1 MDMIARYL
9 SLHVE
14 NMTGAVA
21 RVALRPL
28 GSLMTILVIAIALVV
43 PAGLRVMVDN
53 ARALSGTWQGAA
65 DFTVYLEMAVDE
77 PAAEGLAQQIGQR
90 NDVERAEL
98 LNRSDAL
105 SEFRAWSGFG
115 EALDLL
121 DENPLPHAIIVRP
134 AGTGADLE
142 QLVEDLDS
150 LEETALVQLDTEWL
164 ERLRAILELA
174 RRVVDVTTVLL
185 GLAVIVVIGNTI
197 RLEIGNR
204 REEIEIIKLVGG
216 SDGYIRRPFLYLGL
230 CYGVGAG
237 IIAALIIVLGLG
249 LVASP
254 ARALMELYGSDYRL
268 AGLSLADMVW
278 LLGVGGFLGWAGA
291 GIAVARHLREI
302 EPS

>member
-1 MDMIARYL
+1 MKAIIRYL
-9 SLHVE
+9 ALHAE
-14 NMTGAVA
+14 NLTAAAA
-21 RVALRPL
+21 RVAGRPL
-28 GSLMTILVIAIALVV
+28 GSLMTILVIAIALAV

-77 PAAEGLAQQIGQR
+77 PAADGLARQIGQR

-98 LNRSDAL
+98 LNRSAAL
-105 SEFRAWSGFG
+105 TEFRAYSGFG
-115 EALDLL
+115 DALDLL

-134 AGTGADLE
+134 ASADADLD
-142 QLVEDLDS
+142 LLAGDLDA

-174 RRVVDVTTVLL
+174 RRVVDVTTALL

-216 SDGYIRRPFLYLGL
+216 SDGFIRRPFLYLGL

-237 IIAALIIVLGLG
+237 IVAALIIVLGLG

-268 AGLSLADMVW
+268 VGLGLADTAGL
-278 LLGVGGFLGWAGA
+278 LGAGGFLGWAGA
-291 GIAVARHLREI
+291 GVAVARHLREI

>member
-1 MDMIARYL
+1 MDAIARYL
-9 SLHVE
+9 TLHAE
-14 NMTGAVA
+14 NFTGAVA
-21 RVALRPL
+21 RVVDRPL

-53 ARALSGTWQGAA
+53 ARALSGTWEGAA

-77 PAAEGLAQQIGQR
+77 PSAESLAQQIEQR
-90 NDVERAEL
+90 DDVERAEL
-98 LNRSDAL
+98 LNRSEAL
-105 SEFRAWSGFG
+105 TEFRAYSGFG

-121 DENPLPHAIIVRP
+121 DENPLPHALIVRP
-134 AGTGADLE
+134 AGTGTDLDR
-142 QLVEDLDS
+142 LVEDLDA

-164 ERLRAILELA
+164 DRLRAILDLA

-197 RLEIGNR
+197 RLEIGSR
-204 REEIEIIKLVGG
+204 REEIEIVKLVGG

-230 CYGVGAG
+230 CYGLGAG
-237 IIAALIIVLGLG
+237 ILAALIIILGLG

-268 AGLSLADMVW
+268 AGLSLADTAW

>member
-9 SLHVE
+9 TLHVD
-14 NMTGAVA
+14 NLKGAVA
-21 RVALRPL
+21 RVADRPL
-28 GSLMTILVIAIALVV
+28 GSLMTVLVIAIALVV

-77 PAAEGLAQQIGQR
+77 PAAEALARRIGQR
-90 NDVERAEL
+90 EDVERTEL

-105 SEFRAWSGFG
+105 AEFRDYSGFG
-115 EALDLL
+115 EALELL
-121 DENPLPHAIIVRP
+121 DENPLPHALIVRP
-134 AGTGADLE
+134 AGTGADLDL
-142 QLVEDLDS
+142 LVQELDA

-164 ERLRAILELA
+164 ERLRTILELA

-230 CYGVGAG
+230 CYGLGAG
-237 IIAALIIVLGLG
+237 ILAALIIVLGLG

-254 ARALMELYGSDYRL
+254 ARALMELYGSDYRV
-268 AGLSLADMVW
+268 AGLSLADTVW
-278 LLGVGGFLGWAGA
+278 LLGVGAFLGWAGA

>member
-9 SLHVE
+9 SLHIE
-14 NMTGAVA
+14 NLTGAVS
-21 RVALRPL
+21 RLVNRPL
-28 GSLMTILVIAIALVV
+28 GSLLTILVIAIALVV

-65 DFTVYLEMAVDE
+65 DFTVYLEMAVDD
-77 PAAEGLAQQIGQR
+77 PAAEALAEQIGQR
-90 NDVERAEL
+90 DDVERAEL
-98 LNRSDAL
+98 LYRFDAL
-105 SEFRAWSGFG
+105 AEFRAWSGFG

-134 AGTGADLE
+134 TGTSADLDR
-142 QLVEDLDS
+142 LVEDLGA
-150 LEETALVQLDTEWL
+150 LEEAALVQLDTEWL

-197 RLEIGNR
+197 RLEIGSR

-237 IIAALIIVLGLG
+237 ILAALIIVLGLG

-254 ARALMELYGSDYRL
+254 ARALMELYGSNYRL
-268 AGLSLADMVW
+268 AGLSLADTAW

-291 GIAVARHLREI
+291 GIAVARHLRDI

>member
-1 MDMIARYL
+1 MDAIARYL
-9 SLHVE
+9 TLHAE
-14 NMTGAVA
+14 NFTGAVA
-21 RVALRPL
+21 RVVDRPL

-53 ARALSGTWQGAA
+53 ARALSGTWEGAA

-77 PAAEGLAQQIGQR
+77 PSAESLAQQIEQR
-90 NDVERAEL
+90 DDVERAEL
-98 LNRSDAL
+98 LNRSEAL
-105 SEFRAWSGFG
+105 TEFRAYSGFG

-121 DENPLPHAIIVRP
+121 DENPLPHALIVRP
-134 AGTGADLE
+134 AGTGTDLDR
-142 QLVEDLDS
+142 LVEDLDA

-164 ERLRAILELA
+164 ERLRAILDLA

-197 RLEIGNR
+197 RLEIGSR
-204 REEIEIIKLVGG
+204 REEIEIVKLVGG

-230 CYGVGAG
+230 CYGLGAG
-237 IIAALIIVLGLG
+237 ILAALIIILGLG
-249 LVASP
+249 LVVSP

-268 AGLSLADMVW
+268 AGLSLADTAW

>member
-1 MDMIARYL
+1 MNAIARYL
-9 SLHVE
+9 TLHLE
-14 NMTGAVA
+14 NLTGAVA
-21 RVALRPL
+21 RVVDRPL
-28 GSLMTILVIAIALVV
+28 GSLMTVLVIAIALVV

-65 DFTVYLEMAVDE
+65 DFTVYLEMAVE
-77 PAAEGLAQQIGQR
+77 ETAAEALARQVGQR

-98 LNRSDAL
+98 LSRSDAL
-105 SEFRAWSGFG
+105 AEFRAYSGFG

-121 DENPLPHAIIVRP
+121 DENPLPHALIVRP
-134 AGTGADLE
+134 AGTGADLDR
-142 QLVEDLDS
+142 LVEELDT

-164 ERLRAILELA
+164 ERLRAILDLA

-230 CYGVGAG
+230 CYGFGAG
-237 IIAALIIVLGLG
+237 VLAALIVILGLG

-268 AGLSLADMVW
+268 AGLSLSDAAW

-291 GIAVARHLREI
+291 GIAVARHLREV
-302 EPS
+302 EPG

>member
-1 MDMIARYL
+1 M
-9 SLHVE
+9 
-14 NMTGAVA
+14 
-21 RVALRPL
+21 
-28 GSLMTILVIAIALVV
+28 
-43 PAGLRVMVDN
+43 
-53 ARALSGTWQGAA
+53 
-65 DFTVYLEMAVDE
+65 
-77 PAAEGLAQQIGQR
+77 
-90 NDVERAEL
+90 ERAEL
-98 LNRSDAL
+98 LSRSDAL
-105 SEFRAWSGFG
+105 AEFRAYSGFG
-115 EALDLL
+115 GALDLL
-121 DENPLPHAIIVRP
+121 DENPLPHALIVRP
-134 AGTGADLE
+134 AGTGADLDR
-142 QLVEDLDS
+142 LVEELDA

-164 ERLRAILELA
+164 ERLRAILDLA

-230 CYGVGAG
+230 CYGLGAG
-237 IIAALIIVLGLG
+237 VLAALIIILGLG

-268 AGLSLADMVW
+268 AGLSLSDTAW

>member
-1 MDMIARYL
+1 M
-9 SLHVE
+9 
-14 NMTGAVA
+14 
-21 RVALRPL
+21 
-28 GSLMTILVIAIALVV
+28 
-43 PAGLRVMVDN
+43 
-53 ARALSGTWQGAA
+53 
-65 DFTVYLEMAVDE
+65 
-77 PAAEGLAQQIGQR
+77 
-90 NDVERAEL
+90 
-98 LNRSDAL
+98 
-105 SEFRAWSGFG
+105 
-115 EALDLL
+115 
-121 DENPLPHAIIVRP
+121 RP
-134 AGTGADLE
+134 AGTGADLDR
-142 QLVEDLDS
+142 LVEELDA

-164 ERLRAILELA
+164 ERLRAILDLA

-230 CYGVGAG
+230 CYGLGAG
-237 IIAALIIVLGLG
+237 VLAALIIILGLG

-268 AGLSLADMVW
+268 AGLSLSDTAW

>member
-1 MDMIARYL
+1 MNAISRYL
-9 SLHVE
+9 TLHVE
-14 NMTGAVA
+14 NLTGAIA
-21 RVALRPL
+21 RVVDRPL
-28 GSLMTILVIAIALVV
+28 GSLMTVLVIAIALVV

-53 ARALSGTWQGAA
+53 ARALSGTWEGAA
-65 DFTVYLEMAVDE
+65 DFTVYLEMAVDD
-77 PAAEGLAQQIGQR
+77 PAAEALSQQVGQR

-98 LNRSDAL
+98 LSRSDAL
-105 SEFRAWSGFG
+105 AEFRAYSGFG

-121 DENPLPHAIIVRP
+121 EENPLPHALIVRP
-134 AGTGADLE
+134 AGTGADLDR
-142 QLVEDLDS
+142 LVEDLHA

-164 ERLRAILELA
+164 ERLRAILDLA

-230 CYGVGAG
+230 CYGIGAG
-237 IIAALIIVLGLG
+237 VLAALIIVLGLG

-268 AGLSLADMVW
+268 AGLSLSDTAW

>member
-1 MDMIARYL
+1 MDAIARYL
-9 SLHVE
+9 TLHAE
-14 NMTGAVA
+14 NFTGAVA
-21 RVALRPL
+21 RVVDRPL

-53 ARALSGTWQGAA
+53 ARALSGTWEGAA

-77 PAAEGLAQQIGQR
+77 PSAESLAQQIEQR
-90 NDVERAEL
+90 DDVERAEL
-98 LNRSDAL
+98 LNRSEAL
-105 SEFRAWSGFG
+105 TEFRAYSGFG

-121 DENPLPHAIIVRP
+121 DENPLPHALIVRP
-134 AGTGADLE
+134 AGTGTDLDR
-142 QLVEDLDS
+142 LVEDLDA

-164 ERLRAILELA
+164 ERLRAILDLA

-197 RLEIGNR
+197 RLEIGSR
-204 REEIEIIKLVGG
+204 REEIEIVKLVGG

-230 CYGVGAG
+230 CYGLGAG
-237 IIAALIIVLGLG
+237 ILAALIIILGLG

-268 AGLSLADMVW
+268 AGLSLADTAW

>member
-1 MDMIARYL
+1 MDAITRYL
-9 SLHVE
+9 TLHVE
-14 NMTGAVA
+14 NLTGAVA
-21 RVALRPL
+21 RVVDRPL
-28 GSLMTILVIAIALVV
+28 GSLMTVLVIAIALVV

-53 ARALSGTWQGAA
+53 ARALSGTWEGAA

-77 PAAEGLAQQIGQR
+77 PAAEALTEQVAQRI
-90 NDVERAEL
+90 DVERAEL
-98 LNRSDAL
+98 LSQSDAL
-105 SEFRAWSGFG
+105 AEFRAYSGFG
-115 EALDLL
+115 GALDLL
-121 DENPLPHAIIVRP
+121 DENPLPHALIVRP
-134 AGTGADLE
+134 AGTGTDLDR
-142 QLVEDLDS
+142 LVEELDA
-150 LEETALVQLDTEWL
+150 LVETALVQLDTEWL
-164 ERLRAILELA
+164 ERLRAILDLA

-230 CYGVGAG
+230 CYGLGAG
-237 IIAALIIVLGLG
+237 ILAALIIILGLG

-268 AGLSLADMVW
+268 AGLSLSDTAW

>member
-1 MDMIARYL
+1 M
-9 SLHVE
+9 
-14 NMTGAVA
+14 
-21 RVALRPL
+21 
-28 GSLMTILVIAIALVV
+28 
-43 PAGLRVMVDN
+43 
-53 ARALSGTWQGAA
+53 
-65 DFTVYLEMAVDE
+65 
-77 PAAEGLAQQIGQR
+77 
-90 NDVERAEL
+90 
-98 LNRSDAL
+98 
-105 SEFRAWSGFG
+105 
-115 EALDLL
+115 
-121 DENPLPHAIIVRP
+121 RP
-134 AGTGADLE
+134 AGTGADLDL
-142 QLVEDLDS
+142 LVEDLDA

-237 IIAALIIVLGLG
+237 ILAALIIVLGLG

-254 ARALMELYGSDYRL
+254 ARALMELYGSNYRL
-268 AGLSLADMVW
+268 AGLSLADMAW
-278 LLGVGGFLGWAGA
+278 LLGIGGFLGWAGA
-291 GIAVARHLREI
+291 GIAVARHLRDI

>member
-1 MDMIARYL
+1 MDAIARYL
-9 SLHVE
+9 TLHVE
-14 NMTGAVA
+14 NLTGAVA
-21 RVALRPL
+21 RLAQRPL

-65 DFTVYLEMAVDE
+65 DFTVYLEFAVDE

-105 SEFRAWSGFG
+105 VEFRAWSGFG

-121 DENPLPHAIIVRP
+121 DENPLPHAIVVRP
-134 AGTGADLE
+134 AGTGADLD
-142 QLVEDLDS
+142 QLVQNLDA

-197 RLEIGNR
+197 RLEIGSR

-237 IIAALIIVLGLG
+237 ILAALIIVLGLG
-249 LVASP
+249 LVAAP
-254 ARALMELYGSDYRL
+254 ARALMELYGSIYRP
-268 AGLSLADMVW
+268 AGLSLSDTAW

-291 GIAVARHLREI
+291 GIAVARHLRDI

>member
-1 MDMIARYL
+1 MDAIARYL
-9 SLHVE
+9 TLHVD
-14 NMTGAVA
+14 NLKGAVA
-21 RVALRPL
+21 RVVDRPL
-28 GSLMTILVIAIALVV
+28 GSLMTVLVIAIALVV

-77 PAAEGLAQQIGQR
+77 PAAEALAGQVGER
-90 NDVERAEL
+90 DDVEQAEL
-98 LNRSDAL
+98 LARSDAL
-105 SEFRAWSGFG
+105 AEFRVYSGFG

-134 AGTGADLE
+134 AGTGADLDL
-142 QLVEDLDS
+142 LVQDLDA

-237 IIAALIIVLGLG
+237 ILAALIIVLGLG

-268 AGLSLADMVW
+268 AGLSPADAGW
-278 LLGVGGFLGWAGA
+278 LLGAGGFLGWAGA

>member
-1 MDMIARYL
+1 MDTIARYL
-9 SLHVE
+9 TLHVE
-14 NMTGAVA
+14 NLTGAVS
-21 RVALRPL
+21 RVVDRPL

-53 ARALSGTWQGAA
+53 ARALSGTWEGAA

-77 PAAEGLAQQIGQR
+77 PAAEELAVQIGER
-90 NDVERAEL
+90 NDVERSEL

-105 SEFRAWSGFG
+105 AEFRVWSGFG
-115 EALDLL
+115 GALDLL
-121 DENPLPHAIIVRP
+121 DENPLPHAVIVRP
-134 AGTGADLE
+134 AGTGADLD
-142 QLVEDLDS
+142 QLVEDLNA

-237 IIAALIIVLGLG
+237 ILAALIIVLGLG

-254 ARALMELYGSDYRL
+254 ARALMELYGSNYRL
-268 AGLSLADMVW
+268 AGLSLADVAW

>member
-1 MDMIARYL
+1 MDAIARYL
-9 SLHVE
+9 TLHVE
-14 NMTGAVA
+14 NLTGAVA
-21 RVALRPL
+21 RVAQRPL

-105 SEFRAWSGFG
+105 VEFRAWSGFG

-121 DENPLPHAIIVRP
+121 DENPLPHAVIVRP
-134 AGTGADLE
+134 ADTGADLDR
-142 QLVEDLDS
+142 LVRELDS

-237 IIAALIIVLGLG
+237 ILAALVIVLGLG
-249 LVASP
+249 LFASP
-254 ARALMELYGSDYRL
+254 ARTLMELYGSDYRL
-268 AGLSLADMVW
+268 TGLSLADMAW

>member
-9 SLHVE
+9 SLHIE
-14 NMTGAVA
+14 NLTGAVY
-21 RVALRPL
+21 RLVDRPL
-28 GSLMTILVIAIALVV
+28 GSLLTILVIAIALAV

-65 DFTVYLEMAVDE
+65 DFTVYLEMAVDD
-77 PAAEGLAQQIGQR
+77 PAAEALAEQVGQR
-90 NDVERAEL
+90 DDVEQAEL
-98 LNRSDAL
+98 LDRSDAL
-105 SEFRAWSGFG
+105 AEFRAWSGFG

-134 AGTGADLE
+134 TGTNADLD
-142 QLVEDLDS
+142 QLVEDLDA
-150 LEETALVQLDTEWL
+150 LEDTALVQLDTEWL

-197 RLEIGNR
+197 RLEIGSR

-237 IIAALIIVLGLG
+237 ILAALIIVLGLG

-254 ARALMELYGSDYRL
+254 ARALMELYGSNYRL
-268 AGLSLADMVW
+268 AGLSLADTAW

-291 GIAVARHLREI
+291 GIAVARHLRDI

>member
-1 MDMIARYL
+1 MDAITRYL
-9 SLHVE
+9 TLHVE
-14 NMTGAVA
+14 NLTGAVA
-21 RVALRPL
+21 RVVDRPL
-28 GSLMTILVIAIALVV
+28 GSLMTVLVIAIALVV

-53 ARALSGTWQGAA
+53 ARALSGTWEGAA

-77 PAAEGLAQQIGQR
+77 PAAEALTQQVAQRI
-90 NDVERAEL
+90 DVERAEL
-98 LNRSDAL
+98 LSRSDAL
-105 SEFRAWSGFG
+105 AEFRAYSGFG
-115 EALDLL
+115 GALDLL
-121 DENPLPHAIIVRP
+121 DENPLPHALIVRP
-134 AGTGADLE
+134 AGTGADLDR
-142 QLVEDLDS
+142 LVEELEA

-164 ERLRAILELA
+164 ERLRAILDLA

-230 CYGVGAG
+230 CYGLGAG
-237 IIAALIIVLGLG
+237 ILAALIIILGLG

-268 AGLSLADMVW
+268 AGLSLSDTAW

>member
-9 SLHVE
+9 SLHIE

-21 RVALRPL
+21 RVAGRPL
-28 GSLMTILVIAIALVV
+28 GSLMTTLVIAIALVV

-65 DFTVYLEMAVDE
+65 DFTVYLEMAVEE
-77 PAAEGLAQQIGQR
+77 PAAEALAQQIGQR

-121 DENPLPHAIIVRP
+121 DENPLPHAVIVRP
-134 AGTGADLE
+134 AGTGADLDL
-142 QLVEDLDS
+142 LVRELDA

-164 ERLRAILELA
+164 ERLRAILDLA
-174 RRVVDVTTVLL
+174 RRVLYVTTVML
-185 GLAVIVVIGNTI
+185 GLDLILLIGNTI
-197 RLEIGNR
+197 RREIGNR

-237 IIAALIIVLGLG
+237 ILAALIIVVGLG
-249 LVASP
+249 MVASP
-254 ARALMELYGSDYRL
+254 ARALMELYGSNYRL
-268 AGLSLADMVW
+268 AGLSLADAAW

-291 GIAVARHLREI
+291 GIAVARHLRDI

>member
-1 MDMIARYL
+1 MDAITRYL
-9 SLHVE
+9 TLHVE
-14 NMTGAVA
+14 NLTGAVA
-21 RVALRPL
+21 RVVDRPL
-28 GSLMTILVIAIALVV
+28 GSLMTVLVIAIALVV

-53 ARALSGTWQGAA
+53 ARALSGTWEGAA

-77 PAAEGLAQQIGQR
+77 PAAEALTQQVAQRI
-90 NDVERAEL
+90 DVERAEL
-98 LNRSDAL
+98 LSRSDAL
-105 SEFRAWSGFG
+105 AEFRAYSGFG
-115 EALDLL
+115 GALDLL
-121 DENPLPHAIIVRP
+121 DENPLPHALIVRP
-134 AGTGADLE
+134 AGTGADLDR
-142 QLVEDLDS
+142 LVAELDA

-164 ERLRAILELA
+164 ERLRAILDLA

-230 CYGVGAG
+230 CYGLGAG
-237 IIAALIIVLGLG
+237 VLAALIIILGLG

-268 AGLSLADMVW
+268 AGLSLSDTAW

>member
-1 MDMIARYL
+1 MDTIARYL
-9 SLHVE
+9 TLHVE

-21 RVALRPL
+21 RVAVRPL
-28 GSLMTILVIAIALVV
+28 GNLMTILVIAIALVV

-77 PAAEGLAQQIGQR
+77 PAAEGLARQIGQR

-105 SEFRAWSGFG
+105 VEFRAWSGFG

-121 DENPLPHAIIVRP
+121 DENPLPHAVIVRP
-134 AGTGADLE
+134 ASTGADLDL
-142 QLVEDLDS
+142 LVRELDS

-254 ARALMELYGSDYRL
+254 ARTLMELYGSAYRL
-268 AGLSLADMVW
+268 AGLSLADMAW

>member
-1 MDMIARYL
+1 MDAITRYL
-9 SLHVE
+9 TLHVE
-14 NMTGAVA
+14 NLTGAVA
-21 RVALRPL
+21 RVVDRPL
-28 GSLMTILVIAIALVV
+28 GSLMTVLVIAIALVV

-53 ARALSGTWQGAA
+53 ARALSGTWEGAA

-77 PAAEGLAQQIGQR
+77 PAAEALTEQVAQRI
-90 NDVERAEL
+90 DVERAEL
-98 LNRSDAL
+98 LSRSDAL
-105 SEFRAWSGFG
+105 AEFRAYSGFG
-115 EALDLL
+115 GALDLL
-121 DENPLPHAIIVRP
+121 DENPLPHALIVRP
-134 AGTGADLE
+134 AGTGADLDR
-142 QLVEDLDS
+142 LVAELDA

-164 ERLRAILELA
+164 ERLRAILDLA

-230 CYGVGAG
+230 CYGLGAG
-237 IIAALIIVLGLG
+237 ILAALIIILGLG

-268 AGLSLADMVW
+268 AGLSLSDTAW

>member
-1 MDMIARYL
+1 MDAITRYL
-9 SLHVE
+9 TLHVE
-14 NMTGAVA
+14 NLTGAVA
-21 RVALRPL
+21 RVVDRPL
-28 GSLMTILVIAIALVV
+28 GSLMTVLVIAIALVV

-53 ARALSGTWQGAA
+53 ARALSGTWEGAA
-65 DFTVYLEMAVDE
+65 DFTVYLEMAVDD
-77 PAAEGLAQQIGQR
+77 PAAEALTEQVAQRI
-90 NDVERAEL
+90 DVERAEL
-98 LNRSDAL
+98 LSRSDAL
-105 SEFRAWSGFG
+105 AEFRAYSGFG
-115 EALDLL
+115 GALDLL
-121 DENPLPHAIIVRP
+121 DENPLPHALIVRP
-134 AGTGADLE
+134 AGTGADLDR
-142 QLVEDLDS
+142 LVEELEA

-164 ERLRAILELA
+164 ERLRAILDLA

-230 CYGVGAG
+230 CYGLGAG
-237 IIAALIIVLGLG
+237 ILAALIIILGLG

-268 AGLSLADMVW
+268 AGLSLSDTAW

>member
-9 SLHVE
+9 SLHIE
-14 NMTGAVA
+14 NLTGAVS
-21 RVALRPL
+21 RVVDRPL

-65 DFTVYLEMAVDE
+65 DFTVFLEMAVDE
-77 PAAEGLAQQIGQR
+77 SAAEGLAQQIGQR

-105 SEFRAWSGFG
+105 AEFRAWSGFG

-134 AGTGADLE
+134 TGTSADLD
-142 QLVEDLDS
+142 QLVEGLDA

-174 RRVVDVTTVLL
+174 RRVVDMTTVLL
-185 GLAVIVVIGNTI
+185 GLAVIAIIGNTI

-237 IIAALIIVLGLG
+237 ILAALIIVLGLG
-249 LVASP
+249 VVASP
-254 ARALMELYGSDYRL
+254 ARALMELYGSNYRL
-268 AGLSLADMVW
+268 AGLGLADTAW

-291 GIAVARHLREI
+291 GIAVARHLREV
-302 EPS
+302 EPG

>member
-1 MDMIARYL
+1 MDAIARYL
-9 SLHVE
+9 TLHVD
-14 NMTGAVA
+14 NMIGAVA
-21 RVALRPL
+21 RVADRPL
-28 GSLMTILVIAIALVV
+28 GSLMTILVIAIALAV

-65 DFTVYLEMAVDE
+65 DFTMYLEMAVDE
-77 PAAEGLAQQIGQR
+77 PAAEALAGQVGGR
-90 NDVERAEL
+90 DDVERAEL
-98 LNRSDAL
+98 LARSDAL
-105 SEFRAWSGFG
+105 AEFRAYSGFG

-134 AGTGADLE
+134 AGTGADLDR
-142 QLVEDLDS
+142 LVEDLDA

-237 IIAALIIVLGLG
+237 ILAALIIVLGLG

-268 AGLSLADMVW
+268 AGLSPADAGW
-278 LLGVGGFLGWAGA
+278 LLGAGGFLGWAGA

>member
-9 SLHVE
+9 TLHVE

-21 RVALRPL
+21 RVVDRPL

-53 ARALSGTWQGAA
+53 ARALSGTWQEAA

-77 PAAEGLAQQIGQR
+77 PAAEGLAVWIRER

-105 SEFRAWSGFG
+105 AEFRAWSGFG

-134 AGTGADLE
+134 VDSGADLDR
-142 QLVEDLDS
+142 LVGDLDA

-174 RRVVDVTTVLL
+174 RRVVDVTTALL

-204 REEIEIIKLVGG
+204 RDEIEIIKLVGG

-237 IIAALIIVLGLG
+237 VLAALIIVLGLG

-254 ARALMELYGSDYRL
+254 ARALMELYGSNFRL
-268 AGLSLADMVW
+268 AGLSLADTAW

-291 GIAVARHLREI
+291 GIAVARHLRDI

>member
-1 MDMIARYL
+1 MDAIARYL
-9 SLHVE
+9 TLHVE
-14 NMTGAVA
+14 NLTGAVA
-21 RVALRPL
+21 RVVRRPL
-28 GSLMTILVIAIALVV
+28 GSLMTVLVIAIALVV

-77 PAAEGLAQQIGQR
+77 AAAEELARQVGQR

-98 LNRSDAL
+98 LSRSDAL
-105 SEFRAWSGFG
+105 AEFRAYSGFG

-121 DENPLPHAIIVRP
+121 DENPLPHALIVRP
-134 AGTGADLE
+134 AGAGADLDR
-142 QLVEDLDS
+142 LVEDLDA

-164 ERLRAILELA
+164 ERLRAILDLA

-230 CYGVGAG
+230 CYGIGAG
-237 IIAALIIVLGLG
+237 ILAALIIVLGLG

-268 AGLSLADMVW
+268 AGLSLSDTGW

>member
-1 MDMIARYL
+1 MDAIARYL
-9 SLHVE
+9 TLHADNLV
-14 NMTGAVA
+14 GAVG
-21 RVALRPL
+21 RVAERPL

-53 ARALSGTWQGAA
+53 ARALSGTWEGVA

-77 PAAEGLAQQIGQR
+77 ETAEMLAQRVAQR
-90 NDVERAEL
+90 PDVDQAEL
-98 LNRSDAL
+98 VTRSDAL
-105 SEFRAWSGFG
+105 EDFRAYSGFG

-121 DENPLPHAIIVRP
+121 DDNPLPHALVVRP
-134 AGTGADLE
+134 AGTGANLE
-142 QLVEDLDS
+142 TLVADLDS
-150 LEETALVQLDTEWL
+150 LEETALVQLDTAWL

-185 GLAVIVVIGNTI
+185 SLAVIAIIGNTI

-204 REEIEIIKLVGG
+204 REEIEIVKLVGA

-237 IIAALIIVLGLG
+237 VLAALIVVLGLG
-249 LVASP
+249 LVAAP
-254 ARALMELYGSDYRL
+254 ARALMGLYGSNYRL
-268 AGLSLADMVW
+268 AGLGVGDTAL
-278 LLGVGGFLGWAGA
+278 LLGIGAFLGWAGA
-291 GIAVARHLREI
+291 GIAVARHLRDV

>member
-1 MDMIARYL
+1 MDAITRYL
-9 SLHVE
+9 ALHVE
-14 NMTGAVA
+14 NLTGAVA
-21 RVALRPL
+21 RVVDRPL
-28 GSLMTILVIAIALVV
+28 GSLMTVLVIAIALVV

-53 ARALSGTWQGAA
+53 ARALSGTWEGAA

-77 PAAEGLAQQIGQR
+77 PAAEALTEQVAQRI
-90 NDVERAEL
+90 DVERAEL
-98 LNRSDAL
+98 LSRSDAL
-105 SEFRAWSGFG
+105 AEFRAYSGFG
-115 EALDLL
+115 GALDLL
-121 DENPLPHAIIVRP
+121 DENPLPHALIVRP
-134 AGTGADLE
+134 AGTGADLDR
-142 QLVEDLDS
+142 LVEELEA

-164 ERLRAILELA
+164 ERLRAILDLA

-230 CYGVGAG
+230 CYGLGAG
-237 IIAALIIVLGLG
+237 VLAALIIILGLG

-268 AGLSLADMVW
+268 AGLSLSDTAW

>member
-1 MDMIARYL
+1 MDAIARYL
-9 SLHVE
+9 TLHVD
-14 NMTGAVA
+14 NMKGAVA
-21 RVALRPL
+21 RVADRPL

-77 PAAEGLAQQIGQR
+77 PAAEALAGQVGGR
-90 NDVERAEL
+90 DDVERAEL
-98 LNRSDAL
+98 LARSDAL
-105 SEFRAWSGFG
+105 AEFRAYSGFG

-134 AGTGADLE
+134 AGTGADLDR
-142 QLVEDLDS
+142 LVEDLDA

-237 IIAALIIVLGLG
+237 VLAALIIVVGLG

-254 ARALMELYGSDYRL
+254 ARTLMELYGSDYRL
-268 AGLSLADMVW
+268 AGLSPADAGW

>member
-1 MDMIARYL
+1 MDAIARYL
-9 SLHVE
+9 TLHVE
-14 NMTGAVA
+14 NLTGAVA
-21 RVALRPL
+21 RVAQRPL

-77 PAAEGLAQQIGQR
+77 PAAEGIAQQIGQR

-105 SEFRAWSGFG
+105 VEFRAWSGFG

-121 DENPLPHAIIVRP
+121 DENPLPHAIVVRP
-134 AGTGADLE
+134 AGTGADLD
-142 QLVEDLDS
+142 QLVQDLDA

-197 RLEIGNR
+197 RLEIGSR

-237 IIAALIIVLGLG
+237 ILAALIIVLGLG

-254 ARALMELYGSDYRL
+254 ARALMELYGSNYRP
-268 AGLSLADMVW
+268 AGLSLADTAW

-291 GIAVARHLREI
+291 GIAVARHLRDI

>member
-1 MDMIARYL
+1 MDAIARYL
-9 SLHVE
+9 TLHAE
-14 NMTGAVA
+14 NFTGAVA
-21 RVALRPL
+21 RVVDRPL

-53 ARALSGTWQGAA
+53 ARALSGTWEGAA

-77 PAAEGLAQQIGQR
+77 PSAELLAQQIGQR
-90 NDVERAEL
+90 DDVERAEL
-98 LNRSDAL
+98 LNRSEAL
-105 SEFRAWSGFG
+105 TEFRAYSGFG

-121 DENPLPHAIIVRP
+121 DENPLPHALIVRP
-134 AGTGADLE
+134 AGTGTDLDR
-142 QLVEDLDS
+142 LVEDLDA

-164 ERLRAILELA
+164 ERLRAILDLA

-197 RLEIGNR
+197 RLEIGSR
-204 REEIEIIKLVGG
+204 REEIEIVKLVGG

-230 CYGVGAG
+230 CYGLGAG
-237 IIAALIIVLGLG
+237 ILAALIIILGLG

-268 AGLSLADMVW
+268 AGLSLADTAW
-278 LLGVGGFLGWAGA
+278 LLSVGGFLGWAGA

>member
-9 SLHVE
+9 SLHIE
-14 NMTGAVA
+14 NLTGAVS
-21 RVALRPL
+21 RLVDRPL
-28 GSLMTILVIAIALVV
+28 GSLLTILVIAIALVV

-65 DFTVYLEMAVDE
+65 DFTVYLEMAVDD
-77 PAAEGLAQQIGQR
+77 PAAEALAEQIRQR
-90 NDVERAEL
+90 DDVERAEL
-98 LNRSDAL
+98 LYRFDAL
-105 SEFRAWSGFG
+105 AEFRAWSGFG

-121 DENPLPHAIIVRP
+121 DENPLPHAVIVRP
-134 AGTGADLE
+134 AGTGADLDL
-142 QLVEDLDS
+142 LVRELDA

-204 REEIEIIKLVGG
+204 RKEIEIIKLVGG

-230 CYGVGAG
+230 CYGIGAG
-237 IIAALIIVLGLG
+237 ILAALIIVLGLG

-254 ARALMELYGSDYRL
+254 ARALMELYGSSYRL
-268 AGLSLADMVW
+268 AGLSLADTAW

-291 GIAVARHLREI
+291 GIAVARHLRDI

>member
-1 MDMIARYL
+1 MNAIARYL
-9 SLHVE
+9 TLHLE
-14 NMTGAVA
+14 NLTGAVA
-21 RVALRPL
+21 RVVDRPL
-28 GSLMTILVIAIALVV
+28 GSLMTVLVIAIALVV

-77 PAAEGLAQQIGQR
+77 TAAEALARQVGQR
-90 NDVERAEL
+90 SDVERAEL
-98 LNRSDAL
+98 LSRSDAL
-105 SEFRAWSGFG
+105 AEFRAYSGFG

-121 DENPLPHAIIVRP
+121 DENPLPHALIVRP
-134 AGTGADLE
+134 AGTGADLDR
-142 QLVEDLDS
+142 LVKDLDA

-164 ERLRAILELA
+164 ERLRAILDLA

-230 CYGVGAG
+230 CYGFGAG
-237 IIAALIIVLGLG
+237 VLAALIVILGLG

-268 AGLSLADMVW
+268 AGLSLSDTAW
-278 LLGVGGFLGWAGA
+278 LVGVGGFLGWAGA
-291 GIAVARHLREI
+291 GIAVARHLREV
-302 EPS
+302 EPG

>member
-1 MDMIARYL
+1 MDAITRYL
-9 SLHVE
+9 TLHVE
-14 NMTGAVA
+14 NLTGAVA
-21 RVALRPL
+21 RVVDRPL
-28 GSLMTILVIAIALVV
+28 GSLMTVLVIAIALVV

-53 ARALSGTWQGAA
+53 ARALSGTWEGAA
-65 DFTVYLEMAVDE
+65 DFTVYLEMTVDE
-77 PAAEGLAQQIGQR
+77 PAAEALTEQVGRRI
-90 NDVERAEL
+90 DVERAEL
-98 LNRSDAL
+98 LSRSDAL
-105 SEFRAWSGFG
+105 AEFRAYSGFG
-115 EALDLL
+115 GALDLL
-121 DENPLPHAIIVRP
+121 DENPLPHALIVRP
-134 AGTGADLE
+134 AGTGADLDR
-142 QLVEDLDS
+142 LVAELDA

-164 ERLRAILELA
+164 ERLRAILDLA

-230 CYGVGAG
+230 CYGLGAG
-237 IIAALIIVLGLG
+237 VLAALIIILGLG

-268 AGLSLADMVW
+268 AGLSLSDTAW

>member
-1 MDMIARYL
+1 MDTIARYL

-21 RVALRPL
+21 RVADRPL
-28 GSLMTILVIAIALVV
+28 GSLMTILVIAIALAV

-65 DFTVYLEMAVDE
+65 DFTVYLEMAVDD
-77 PAAEGLAQQIGQR
+77 PAAEDLALQIRQR

-105 SEFRAWSGFG
+105 VEFRAYSGFG

-121 DENPLPHAIIVRP
+121 AENPLPHAIIVRP
-134 AGTGADLE
+134 AGTSADLD
-142 QLVEDLDS
+142 QLVEDLDA

-237 IIAALIIVLGLG
+237 ILAALIIVLGLG

-268 AGLSLADMVW
+268 AGLSLADMAW